1 MAIPAAVV
9 AALISAAPAALKG
22 VQGLFQGAKGAKLAK
37 RNIRP
42 TYEIP
47 KEFQQNLAIAEN
59 MGRVGLPQQ
68 QYNQAR
74 QNFQR
79 NQSSALRQF
88 SRMGNPRGLAG
99 IVRAGNDATLGLDVA
114 DAQARMSNQR
124 NAMGYRSQM
133 GQQQLAKQ
141 NWDKF
146 QNYGEKADAAAALQG
161 AGRQNVMGA
170 LSELSQVGQMAMM
183 GGGFGGKDK
192 VSPVYNANF
201 SPSKFMSNAG
211 MPNPMSTQP
220 MSGFPFQGFGGMSNA
235 QKIMAKYQGYGS
247 PNPSWRGTPYK
258 LPY

>member
-124 NAMGYRSQM
+124 NAMGFRSQL

-161 AGRQNVMGA
+161 AGRQNVMGG
-170 LSELSQVGQMAMM
+170 LSELSQIGQMAMM
-183 GGGFGGKDK
+183 GGTFGGKDGGK
-192 VSPVYNANF
+192 IATGVSQSPNF
-201 SPSKFMSNAG
+201 GNYGNIGQFGTRLGG
-211 MPNPMSTQP
+211 MNNNT
-220 MSGFPFQGFGGMSNA
+220 FGGNYNFPMN
-235 QKIMAKYQGYGS
+235 QYQLPFNPRFIPKKY
-247 PNPSWRGTPYK
+247 
-258 LPY
+258 